1 MIKDVNDVQECP
13 DCASTNIV
21 KQPAL
26 DQVVCK
32 DCGLLFE
39 PLDPATE
46 EAFEKTHDVT
56 MGKKPA
62 KAKPAAKAKKKK

>member
-13 DCASTNIV
+13 DCASTNLV
-21 KQPAL
+21 KQPDL

-39 PLDPATE
+39 PLDPETE

-56 MGKKPA
+56 MGGKKA
-62 KAKPAAKAKKKK
+62 RAKPAKAKKKK